1 MWWKDEQER
10 HPSTNST
17 LFSSCTSS
25 LPATPLRL
33 SLLPALDRWEGGE
46 YVLGRGCNKLSFCHL
61 VPTPT
66 SHQVHLVTEAIGK
79 GRPYP
84 PPPLGEG

>member
-1 MWWKDEQER
+1 M
-10 HPSTNST
+10 
-17 LFSSCTSS
+17 
-25 LPATPLRL
+25 
-33 SLLPALDRWEGGE
+33 
-46 YVLGRGCNKLSFCHL
+46 GRGCNKLSFCHL

-84 PPPLGEG
+84 PPPPWERDEMRWMGAWVGRMQVEGCSDCNSSYHWSA